1 MDLRLFDSRLNFD
14 FTYYK
19 ENTRDQIMS
28 IEVPAISGVNTQ
40 LINAGNIQNKGIEIA
55 VNATPYKNKD
65 WQWDVAMT
73 YTKNKNTIISL
84 HENVA
89 DYIALSGYAND
100 YDYHIG
106 SVAKVG
112 GDYGLLMSD
121 ILPAKNEKGETLLE
135 WDDSW
140 RGAYEA
146 RSGKVQEVGKMTP
159 DFLGSLSTT
168 LSLKI

>member
-1 MDLRLFDSRLNFD
+1 
-14 FTYYK
+14 
-19 ENTRDQIMS
+19 MS

-135 WDDSW
+135 
-140 RGAYEA
+140 
-146 RSGKVQEVGKMTP
+146 
-159 DFLGSLSTT
+159 
-168 LSLKI
+168 

>member
-1 MDLRLFDSRLNFD
+1 MKSLKLKPERKNAWEVGLDLRLFDSRLNFD

-73 YTKNKNTIISL
+73 YT
-84 HENVA
+84 
-89 DYIALSGYAND
+89 
-100 YDYHIG
+100 
-106 SVAKVG
+106 
-112 GDYGLLMSD
+112 
-121 ILPAKNEKGETLLE
+121 
-135 WDDSW
+135 
-140 RGAYEA
+140 
-146 RSGKVQEVGKMTP
+146 
-159 DFLGSLSTT
+159 
-168 LSLKI
+168 